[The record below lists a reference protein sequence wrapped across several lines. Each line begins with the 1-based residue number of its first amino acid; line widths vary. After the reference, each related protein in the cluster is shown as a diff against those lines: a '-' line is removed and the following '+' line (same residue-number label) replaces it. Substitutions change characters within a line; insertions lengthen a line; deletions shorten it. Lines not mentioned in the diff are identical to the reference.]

1 MNLLLLHK
9 ISIWIFL
16 LIYYIKTLLLFNH
29 QEEKLSNFTKMT
41 KVPEM
46 IVSTLFLLTGFYQF
60 YLLGAIKLLQIYKLI
75 AVVAAIPIAIVGFK
89 KKNKGLVVVAMVLMH
104 LAYGLAEAARSK
116 GYLGGAP
123 VKVVE
128 GKADGESLYIANCT
142 VCHGIDGKKGYNNA
156 TNLSTSTLDNATI
169 LDVLK
174 NGRGNMM
181 PFKETLNEQEM
192 QAVAVYITTL
202 R

>member
-16 LIYYIKTLLLFNH
+16 LIYYIKTLFLFNH

-169 LDVLK
+169 LEVLK

>member
-16 LIYYIKTLLLFNH
+16 LIYYIKTVLLFNH
-29 QEEKLSNFTKMT
+29 NEEKLNKFTKMT

-75 AVVAAIPIAIVGFK
+75 AIVAAIPLAIIGFK
-89 KKNKGLVVVAMVLMH
+89 KKNKGLVVFAMVLLH
-104 LAYGLAEAARSK
+104 LAYGLAEASRSK

-128 GKADGESLYIANCT
+128 GKADGESIYIANCT

-156 TNLSTSTLDNATI
+156 TNLTTSTIDNATI
-169 LDVLK
+169 MDVLTL
-174 NGRGNMM
+174 GRGNMM
-181 PFKETLNEQEM
+181 PFKETLSEDEM
-192 QAVAVYITTL
+192 KAVAEYIVTL

>member
-16 LIYYIKTLLLFNH
+16 LIYYIKTVLLFNH
-29 QEEKLSNFTKMT
+29 NEEKLNKFTKMT

-75 AVVAAIPIAIVGFK
+75 AIVAAIPLAIIGFK
-89 KKNKGLVVVAMVLMH
+89 KKNKGLVVVAMVLLH

-128 GKADGESLYIANCT
+128 GKADGESVYIANCT

-156 TNLSTSTLDNATI
+156 TNLTTSTIDNATI
-169 LDVLK
+169 MDVLTL
-174 NGRGNMM
+174 GRGNMM
-181 PFKETLNEQEM
+181 PFKETLSEDEM
-192 QAVAVYITTL
+192 KAVAEYIVTL

>member
-1 MNLLLLHK
+1 MNVLLLHK

-16 LIYYIKTLLLFNH
+16 LIYYIKTLLLLNH
-29 QEEKLSNFTKMT
+29 KDEALTNFSKKV

-46 IVSTLFLLTGFYQF
+46 IVSTLFLFTGCYQF

-75 AVVAAIPIAIVGFK
+75 AVVGAIPLAIVGFK
-89 KKNKGLVVVAMVLMH
+89 KKHKGLVVLAMILLH
-104 LAYGLAEAARSK
+104 FAYGLAEAARSK

-128 GKADGESLYIANCT
+128 GKVDGQSVYLANCT

-156 TNLSTSTLDNATI
+156 TDLSKSTIDNAKIIT
-169 LDVLK
+169 VLTY
-174 NGRGNMM
+174 GRRNMM
-181 PFKETLNEQEM
+181 PFRETLNDEEM
-192 QAVAVYITTL
+192 KAVAEYIITL

>member
-9 ISIWIFL
+9 ISVWTFL

-29 QEEKLSNFTKMT
+29 KDEKLRKFSKMV

-75 AVVAAIPIAIVGFK
+75 AVVAAIPVAIIGFK
-89 KKNKGLVVVAMVLMH
+89 KKNKGLVVFALVLLH
-104 LAYGLAEAARSK
+104 LAYGLAEIARRKS
-116 GYLGGAP
+116 YLGGSP
-123 VKVVE
+123 VKEVE
-128 GKADGESLYIANCT
+128 GKVDGQSVYIANCT

-156 TNLSTSTLDNATI
+156 TDLSKSTIDNAKIIT
-169 LDVLK
+169 VLTY
-174 NGRGNMM
+174 GRGNMM
-181 PFKETLNEQEM
+181 PFKETLNDEEM
-192 QAVAVYITTL
+192 KAVAEYIITL

>member
-1 MNLLLLHK
+1 
-9 ISIWIFL
+9 
-16 LIYYIKTLLLFNH
+16 
-29 QEEKLSNFTKMT
+29 MT

-128 GKADGESLYIANCT
+128 GKADAESLYIANCT

>member
-16 LIYYIKTLLLFNH
+16 LIYYIKTVLLFNH
-29 QEEKLSNFTKMT
+29 NEEKLNKFTKMT

-75 AVVAAIPIAIVGFK
+75 AIVAAIPLAIIGFK
-89 KKNKGLVVVAMVLMH
+89 KKNKGLVVVAMVLLH

-128 GKADGESLYIANCT
+128 GKADGESIYIANCT

-156 TNLSTSTLDNATI
+156 TNLTTSTIDNATI
-169 LDVLK
+169 MDVLTL
-174 NGRGNMM
+174 GRGNMM
-181 PFKETLNEQEM
+181 PFKETLSEDEM
-192 QAVAVYITTL
+192 KAVAEYIVTL

>member
-16 LIYYIKTLLLFNH
+16 LIYYIKTVLLFNH
-29 QEEKLSNFTKMT
+29 NEEKLNKFTKMT

-60 YLLGAIKLLQIYKLI
+60 YLVGAIKLLQIYKLI
-75 AVVAAIPIAIVGFK
+75 AIVAAIPLAIIGFK
-89 KKNKGLVVVAMVLMH
+89 KKNKGLVVVAMVLLH

-128 GKADGESLYIANCT
+128 GKADGESVYIANCT

-156 TNLSTSTLDNATI
+156 TNLTTSTIDNATI
-169 LDVLK
+169 MDVLTL
-174 NGRGNMM
+174 GRGNMM
-181 PFKETLNEQEM
+181 PFKETLSEDEM
-192 QAVAVYITTL
+192 KAVAEYIVTL

>member
-156 TNLSTSTLDNATI
+156 TNLATSTLDNATI
-169 LDVLK
+169 LEVLK

>member
-16 LIYYIKTLLLFNH
+16 LIYYIKTLFLFNH
-29 QEEKLSNFTKMT
+29 QEEKLSSFTKMT

-169 LDVLK
+169 LEVLK

>member
-1 MNLLLLHK
+1 
-9 ISIWIFL
+9 
-16 LIYYIKTLLLFNH
+16 
-29 QEEKLSNFTKMT
+29 
-41 KVPEM
+41 M

-156 TNLSTSTLDNATI
+156 TNLATSTLDNATI
-169 LDVLK
+169 LEVLK

>member
-29 QEEKLSNFTKMT
+29 KEERLNNFTKMV

-46 IVSTLFLLTGFYQF
+46 IVSTIFLLTGIYQF

-75 AVVAAIPIAIVGFK
+75 AIVVAIPLAIIGFK
-89 KKNKGLVVVAMVLMH
+89 KKNKGLALVAMLLLH
-104 LAYGLAEAARSK
+104 LAYGLAEIARSK
-116 GYLGGAP
+116 PYLGSTPA
-123 VKVVE
+123 KVVE
-128 GKADGESLYIANCT
+128 GKADGQSIYIANCT

-156 TNLSTSTLDNATI
+156 TDLSKSSLDQNEI
-169 LDVLK
+169 IKVL
-174 NGRGNMM
+174 NFGAGNMM
-181 PFKETLNEQEM
+181 PFKETLSEEEM
-192 QAVAVYITTL
+192 NAVAVYITTL